1 MFDKNL
7 YQNKNQIM
15 MINQIPKIL
24 IVFSSIGGN
33 TELVVQ
39 KVSQIVQ
46 QSQRATVDVIRVDSF
61 DTSKPELL
69 DQYNCLI
76 LASPTYGQGTIENHF
91 SPFLKLIKSKIAT
104 KNCAVIGLGDNKYY
118 PEYLTE
124 SGAILEK
131 YVTDNGGNLL
141 VPALRIGMPPIK
153 FIEKLVPKWVEKLLA
168 NLEEKN

>member
-1 MFDKNL
+1 MN
-7 YQNKNQIM
+7 NNQK
-15 MINQIPKIL
+15 PKIL

-39 KVSQIVQ
+39 KVSQMIQ
-46 QSQRATVDVIRVDSF
+46 ESQKAAIEVIRVDSF
-61 DTSKPELL
+61 DLTKPELL

-76 LASPTYGQGTIENHF
+76 LASPTYGQGTIETHF
-91 SPFLKLIKSKIAT
+91 PPFLKLIKSKIANR
-104 KNCAVIGLGDNKYY
+104 NCAVIGLGDNKYY

-131 YVTDNGGNLL
+131 YITDNGGNLL

-153 FIEKLVPKWVEKLLA
+153 FIEKLVPKWVEKLL
-168 NLEEKN
+168 NSLEEKN

>member
-1 MFDKNL
+1 M
-7 YQNKNQIM
+7 I
-15 MINQIPKIL
+15 INQIPKVL

-39 KVSQIVQ
+39 KVTQLVEASERV
-46 QSQRATVDVIRVDSF
+46 SADVIRVDSF
-61 DTSKPELL
+61 DMTKPELL

-76 LASPTYGQGTIENHF
+76 LASPTYGQGTIETHF
-91 SPFLKLIKSKIAT
+91 SPFLKLIKSKIAA

-153 FIEKLVPKWVEKLLA
+153 FIDKLVPKWVEKLLLT
-168 NLEEKN
+168 LESK

>member
-1 MFDKNL
+1 MLN
-7 YQNKNQIM
+7 NEM
-15 MINQIPKIL
+15 PKIL

-39 KVSQIVQ
+39 KVSQMLLE
-46 QSQRATVDVIRVDSF
+46 SQKATVEIIRVDSF
-61 DTSKPELL
+61 DMTKPELL
-69 DQYNCLI
+69 DKYNCLI
-76 LASPTYGQGTIENHF
+76 LASPTYGQGTIEVHF
-91 SPFLKLIKSKIAT
+91 PPFLKLIKSKVSG

-131 YVTDNGGNLL
+131 YAIDNGGNLL

-153 FIEKLVPKWVEKLLA
+153 FIEKLVPKWVEKLLLS
-168 NLEEKN
+168 LEV

>member
-1 MFDKNL
+1 MDIT
-7 YQNKNQIM
+7 QQ
-15 MINQIPKIL
+15 PKIL

-39 KVSQIVQ
+39 KVSQIILE
-46 QSQRATVDVIRVDSF
+46 SQKAEVDVIRVDSF
-61 DTSKPELL
+61 DMTRPELL
-69 DQYNCLI
+69 DDYNCLI
-76 LASPTYGQGTIENHF
+76 LASPTYGQGTIEVHF
-91 SPFLKLIKSKIAT
+91 PPFLKAIKSKIEN

-131 YVTDNGGNLL
+131 YVSDNGGKIL

-153 FIEKLVPKWVEKLLA
+153 FIEKLVPKWVEKLLVS
-168 NLEEKN
+168 LEEKN

>member
-1 MFDKNL
+1 MN
-7 YQNKNQIM
+7 N
-15 MINQIPKIL
+15 NQIPKIL

-39 KVSQIVQ
+39 KVTQMIEE
-46 QSQRATVDVIRVDSF
+46 SQRALVTVTRVDSF
-61 DTSKPELL
+61 DMTKPELL
-69 DQYNCLI
+69 DDYNCLI
-76 LASPTYGQGTIENHF
+76 LASPTYGQGTIETHF
-91 SPFLKLIKSKIAT
+91 PPFLKLIKSKVAG

-131 YVTDNGGNLL
+131 YITDNGGNLL

-153 FIEKLVPKWVEKLLA
+153 FIEKLVPKWLEKLLLTIE
-168 NLEEKN
+168 NK